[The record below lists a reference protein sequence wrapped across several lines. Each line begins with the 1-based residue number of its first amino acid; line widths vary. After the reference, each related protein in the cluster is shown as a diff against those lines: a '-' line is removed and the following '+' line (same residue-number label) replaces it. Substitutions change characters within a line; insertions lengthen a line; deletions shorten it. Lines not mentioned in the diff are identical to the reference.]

1 MAKKIVPKGKA
12 AAAKSKSRKKGK
24 GGVIQYFKEVVAETK
39 KVTWPSRK
47 ELTAYTTAVLVLA
60 AIMTALVF
68 IVDSG
73 MGKLFQL
80 VQGI

>member
-12 AAAKSKSRKKGK
+12 AAGKPKKK

-47 ELTAYTTAVLVLA
+47 ELTAYTTAVLVLVV
-60 AIMTALVF
+60 IMTALVYV
-68 IVDSG
+68 VDTG
-73 MGKLFQL
+73 MAWLFQL